1 MIVGL
6 TLLLVFQII
15 GNVLELMF
23 HLPIPGAVVGMFL
36 LLLCLISI
44 DSLAEYVRPIALVLI
59 SYLAVL
65 FVPAGVGIV
74 LHVER
79 IKTEW
84 LAITASLVIS
94 TALAII
100 TSSLAIKYSTIWL
113 NKRKTQKELT
123 HD

>member
-23 HLPIPGAVVGMFL
+23 HLPRPGAVVGMFL
-36 LLLCLISI
+36 LLFCLISI

-84 LAITASLVIS
+84 LAITVSLVTS

-100 TSSLAIKYSTIWL
+100 TSSLVIKLFNHLAQQKKST
-113 NKRKTQKELT
+113 KGV
-123 HD
+123 DS

>member
-23 HLPIPGAVVGMFL
+23 HLPVPGAVVGMFL

-65 FVPAGVGIV
+65 
-74 LHVER
+74 
-79 IKTEW
+79 
-84 LAITASLVIS
+84 
-94 TALAII
+94 
-100 TSSLAIKYSTIWL
+100 
-113 NKRKTQKELT
+113 
-123 HD
+123 

>member
-1 MIVGL
+1 
-6 TLLLVFQII
+6 
-15 GNVLELMF
+15 
-23 HLPIPGAVVGMFL
+23 MFL

-84 LAITASLVIS
+84 LAITSTSLVTS

-100 TSSLAIKYSTIWL
+100 TSSLVIKYSTIWL
-113 NKRKTQKELT
+113 NKKKSTKGS
-123 HD
+123 

>member
-23 HLPIPGAVVGMFL
+23 HLPSGAVVGMFL

-84 LAITASLVIS
+84 LAIT
-94 TALAII
+94 
-100 TSSLAIKYSTIWL
+100 TSFWL
-113 NKRKTQKELT
+113 PAR
-123 HD
+123 H

>member
-1 MIVGL
+1 
-6 TLLLVFQII
+6 
-15 GNVLELMF
+15 MF

-100 TSSLAIKYSTIWL
+100 TSSLVIKYSTIWL

>member
-1 MIVGL
+1 
-6 TLLLVFQII
+6 
-15 GNVLELMF
+15 
-23 HLPIPGAVVGMFL
+23 MFL

-79 IKTEW
+79 IKKEW
-84 LAITASLVIS
+84 LAITASLVTS

-100 TSSLAIKYSTIWL
+100 TSSLVIKYSTIWL
-113 NKRKTQKELT
+113 NKRKAQKELT